1 MQITWLGYPGTT
13 GMTQM
18 DYRIISTGFVRNA
31 AIDAQFTEKL
41 IAIPLDNFFEPYASS
56 PAVNTLPALTNG
68 WFTYGSFNRPKKLN
82 DRVFALWAR
91 ILQHNATS
99 RLLIGFMDDD
109 AMIARYRKSSM
120 RWACRMNS

>member
-1 MQITWLGYPGTT
+1 
-13 GMTQM
+13 MTQM

-68 WFTYGSFNRPKKLN
+68 WFTYGSFNRPKN
-82 DRVFALWAR
+82 
-91 ILQHNATS
+91 
-99 RLLIGFMDDD
+99 
-109 AMIARYRKSSM
+109 
-120 RWACRMNS
+120 